1 MFLQRI
7 TAPATEPVTLAE
19 AKAHLRIDIADD
31 DALITALISSA
42 RLHAEMLTARS
53 FITTRWRLVMDGFP
67 GHAID
72 VHKCPVV
79 SLLSIQYLDMNGLLQ
94 TLPST
99 DYIADLA
106 SEPARITPVFGKI
119 WPVSLPQIGAV
130 TVLFDAGYGSAE
142 AVPEGIKSWIK
153 LRIGSLYEHR
163 EEVAIMNRGK
173 IETLPFIDRMLDPYR
188 VVTL

>member
-1 MFLQRI
+1 VFLQRV

-79 SLLSIQYLDMNGLLQ
+79 SLLSIQHLDMNGLLQ
-94 TLPST
+94 NLPST